1 MKNLSLIPLLF
12 GLSGCSVWNAYTMAH
27 FDNNE
32 YQYATELR
40 TSADAA
46 VGECGDKEATLRN
59 VRAISL
65 TATNMANYTQYIP
78 RNKESHE
85 VSVSMTKI
93 TDELNGKKDMSEAYC
108 KIKFKLIKTNAEKI
122 QQVLGS
128 KPR

>member
-1 MKNLSLIPLLF
+1 MKKLILIPIVF
-12 GLSGCSVWNAYTMAH
+12 GLSGCSLWNAYTMAH

-32 YQYATELR
+32 YQYASDLR

-46 VGECGDKEATLRN
+46 ISECGDKEATQRN
-59 VRAISL
+59 VRAVRL
-65 TATNMANYTQYIP
+65 TANALANYTQYIP
-78 RNKESHE
+78 RNKESYD
-85 VSVSMTKI
+85 VSVSLTKI
-93 TDELNGKKDMSEAYC
+93 TDELSGKKDVSEAYC